1 MQFVYI
7 VNIILFSMFIQ
18 VDFIINIIIEIIKE
32 IRIKINIYKTNLE
45 TFYLYSFKRFKCLN

>member
-45 TFYLYSFKRFKCLN
+45 TFYLYSFKRLKCLN